1 MGATCINFYPKRQN
15 RGSMLVVLTVLMML
29 AMLVLLPLSV
39 TVNFTADITQKTL
52 FVQVRLFGIKVFEEK
67 FLLDGRYLVCRG
79 SVNVQLDVFSLRG
92 DTGKG
97 VANAVHVDSVQ
108 LCFAVDFCR
117 YSVFVLPITDVLCAV
132 GTALACGFSHCK
144 IHTQTCFS
152 PQNAVFGRVRL
163 TVSLAE
169 VLAVLAKQG
178 IEYGKSTNK

>member
-1 MGATCINFYPKRQN
+1 MPR
-15 RGSMLVVLTVLMML
+15 
-29 AMLVLLPLSV
+29 
-39 TVNFTADITQKTL
+39 
-52 FVQVRLFGIKVFEEK
+52 FGECST
-67 FLLDGRYLVCRG
+67 GR
-79 SVNVQLDVFSLRG
+79 FSLRG

-97 VANAVHVDSVQ
+97 VAKAVHVDSVQ